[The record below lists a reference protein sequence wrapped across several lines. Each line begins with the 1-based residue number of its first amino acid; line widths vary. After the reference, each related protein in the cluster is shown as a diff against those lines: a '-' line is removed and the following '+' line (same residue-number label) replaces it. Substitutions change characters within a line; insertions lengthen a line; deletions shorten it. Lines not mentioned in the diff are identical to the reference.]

1 MDIAYAA
8 GGAVATIGAVGIMF
22 RWLNNKIDKK
32 QDIRLCRQIYK
43 DIKENLTDVKTSQAK
58 TIDAQ
63 TQVQVD
69 VGRILQELKHLNG
82 SK

>member
-32 QDIRLCRQIYK
+32 QDIRLCRQIHQ
-43 DIKENLTDVKTSQAK
+43 DIKENLREVKTSQAK
-58 TIDAQ
+58 TIDVQ

-69 VGRILQELKHLNG
+69 IGAILQELKHLNG
-82 SK
+82 K